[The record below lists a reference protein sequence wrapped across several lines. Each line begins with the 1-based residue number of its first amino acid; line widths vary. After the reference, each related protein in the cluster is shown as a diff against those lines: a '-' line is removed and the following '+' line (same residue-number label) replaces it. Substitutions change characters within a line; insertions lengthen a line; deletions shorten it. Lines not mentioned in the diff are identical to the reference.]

1 MEINISNKVIEEAA
15 SQGFDEFLAVIRRAM
30 TDRVGSELNAAC
42 LQSLNEEQI
51 TLWGYL
57 ILRDELMDGGFVQ
70 LIHNGYGPFFFNN
83 PFAKAMRMWGLADLS
98 NLLNKAKKLYGI
110 YKEELTKDCSEE
122 EFMALFEQFP
132 KFDELDDK
140 FVENEEETTAAVA
153 YYVDEHLTN
162 FVNVIQE

>member
-1 MEINISNKVIEEAA
+1 
-15 SQGFDEFLAVIRRAM
+15 
-30 TDRVGSELNAAC
+30 
-42 LQSLNEEQI
+42 
-51 TLWGYL
+51 
-57 ILRDELMDGGFVQ
+57 
-70 LIHNGYGPFFFNN
+70 
-83 PFAKAMRMWGLADLS
+83 MWGLADLS

-153 YYVDEHLTN
+153 YYVDEHLAN

>member
-15 SQGFDEFLAVIRRAM
+15 SRGFDEFLAVIHHAI
-30 TDRVGSELNAAC
+30 TDRVGNELNATC

-83 PFAKAMRMWGLADLS
+83 PFAKAMRVWGLADLS
-98 NLLNKAKKLYGI
+98 NLLNKAKKLYNI
-110 YKEELTKDCSEE
+110 YKEELTKECSEE

-153 YYVDEHLTN
+153 YYVDEHLAN